1 MRIADRAPAAEW
13 SLDLVEPR
21 TGQTPRREI
30 HRKKKARLYRYDGA
44 RRHRTPLLFVPN
56 LGISRPWIFDLLPGN
71 SFVQYMLGQGF
82 DFYLL
87 DWGVFGP
94 EDDRLT
100 LDECVTDILPS
111 MWRKVLDTSGVA
123 ELSVLGYCMGAALAA
138 SLAASRPE
146 LRLRAF
152 VDLAGPID
160 FEKAG
165 LLTCWLD
172 KRFFDLDRVVD
183 TLGSVPPALVW
194 LGGLLLRPT
203 MGLSMMVDLWSSL
216 SNRQRAEEI
225 RACLKWVREF
235 VGIPGEFFRQ
245 WVRDFYQE
253 NRLYRGELSIGFRPA
268 CLRAITC
275 PVLAVAA
282 SDDPIAPPDSVRALL
297 EAVGSHDTRWVEVP
311 GSHLSLIVGVE
322 ASRLWPQIS
331 TWLASRS

>member
-138 SLAASRPE
+138 SLAAPGRNCDS
-146 LRLRAF
+146 
-152 VDLAGPID
+152 GP
-160 FEKAG
+160 
-165 LLTCWLD
+165 
-172 KRFFDLDRVVD
+172 
-183 TLGSVPPALVW
+183 S
-194 LGGLLLRPT
+194 
-203 MGLSMMVDLWSSL
+203 
-216 SNRQRAEEI
+216 
-225 RACLKWVREF
+225 
-235 VGIPGEFFRQ
+235 
-245 WVRDFYQE
+245 
-253 NRLYRGELSIGFRPA
+253 
-268 CLRAITC
+268 
-275 PVLAVAA
+275 
-282 SDDPIAPPDSVRALL
+282 
-297 EAVGSHDTRWVEVP
+297 
-311 GSHLSLIVGVE
+311 
-322 ASRLWPQIS
+322 S
-331 TWLASRS
+331 TWRAPSISRRRGS